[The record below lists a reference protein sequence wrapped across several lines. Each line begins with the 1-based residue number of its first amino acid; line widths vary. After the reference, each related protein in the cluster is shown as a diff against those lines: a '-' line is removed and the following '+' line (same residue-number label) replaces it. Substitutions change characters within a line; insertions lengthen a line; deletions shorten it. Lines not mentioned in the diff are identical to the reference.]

1 MKGFFCSKVCLFVQL
16 ILWAIVARKV
26 QRVLQEQLAL
36 PHCLE
41 EQSQEEGTESKSHG
55 RKFLLPS
62 IKRETF
68 FATATF
74 PKVSGISDRTTHAPH
89 TVQV

>member
-1 MKGFFCSKVCLFVQL
+1 MFESVFVCTANLVGNSGKEG
-16 ILWAIVARKV
+16 AESTTRAPR
-26 QRVLQEQLAL
+26 L

-68 FATATF
+68 FATAESF
-74 PKVSGISDRTTHAPH
+74 PKVSGISDRATHAPH